1 MELGLRHLQVV
12 VAVADAGS
20 IGRAAAALRIAQ
32 SGLTAQLGRIERE
45 LGAPLFL
52 RRPHGVE
59 PTELGTHVLL
69 GARVLISGFDDL
81 IASTR
86 TRAHSGGA
94 AAVRLGGV
102 DSPWIS
108 TVSAALRGLL
118 PGHEQITYVEEN
130 SEAVVDLVRKSR
142 LDLAVI
148 TEHPDAPAPKPHR
161 LVVRDL
167 GVEPLLVGLSVDHP
181 EAGRDRIHLAHLAEY
196 DWIAPTDKAGGLR
209 QSLRTACERAGF
221 APRFRHFGADHGTAA
236 TIVGSGTTVGL
247 FPMATTP
254 VAGVLLRHLADEPL
268 WCRTM
273 LVWQPASPYAAIAT
287 ELVTTASDERFRTRK
302 PFLVVEPNQTDYRRA
317 M

>member
-12 VAVADAGS
+12 VAVAEAGS
-20 IGRAAAALRIAQ
+20 ISRAAAELRIAQ

-45 LGAPLFL
+45 LGAPLFI

-69 GARVLISGFDDL
+69 GARVLIAGFDDL
-81 IASTR
+81 IASAR
-86 TRAHSGGA
+86 TRAHSGGSGT
-94 AAVRLGGV
+94 AVRLGGV

-108 TVSAALRGLL
+108 TVAAALRGLL
-118 PGHEQITYVEEN
+118 PDHEQVTYVEEN
-130 SEAVVDLVRKSR
+130 SDSVVDLVRTAR

-148 TEHPDAPAPKPHR
+148 TEYPDAPAPRPHR

-167 GVEPLLVGLSVDHP
+167 GVEPLLVGLHADHP
-181 EAGRDRIHLAHLAEY
+181 EAGRDRLRLAHLADY

-209 QSLRTACERAGF
+209 HSLRTACERAGF

-247 FPMATTP
+247 FPTTTGP
-254 VAGVLLRHLADEPL
+254 VPGVVFRHLTDEPL

-273 LVWQPASPYAAIAT
+273 LVWQQGSPLAAIAA
-287 ELVTTASDERFRTRK
+287 ELVTSASDERFRTRRPVT
-302 PFLVVEPNQTDYRRA
+302 PFHVVDYRRA

>member
-12 VAVADAGS
+12 VAVAEAGS
-20 IGRAAAALRIAQ
+20 ISRAAAALRIAQ

-45 LGAPLFL
+45 LGAPLFV

-69 GARVLISGFDDL
+69 GARVLIARFDDL
-81 IASTR
+81 IASAR
-86 TRAHSGGA
+86 TRAHSGGSGA
-94 AAVRLGGV
+94 VVRLGGV

-108 TVSAALRGLL
+108 TVAAALRGLL
-118 PGHEQITYVEEN
+118 PEHEQVTYVEAN
-130 SEAVVDLVRKSR
+130 SDAVVELVRTAR

-148 TEHPDAPAPKPHR
+148 TEYPDAPAPRPHR

-167 GVEPLLVGLSVDHP
+167 GVEPLLVGLHVDHP
-181 EAGRDRIHLAHLAEY
+181 EAGRDRLRLAHLAEY

-209 QSLRTACERAGF
+209 HSLRTACERAGF
-221 APRFRHFGADHGTAA
+221 APRFRHFGTDHGTAA

-247 FPMATTP
+247 FPTSTGP
-254 VAGVLLRHLADEPL
+254 VPGVVFRHLTDEPL

-273 LVWQPASPYAAIAT
+273 LAWQLGSPLATIAA
-287 ELVTTASDERFRTRK
+287 ELVTSASDERFRARRPVP
-302 PFLVVEPNQTDYRRA
+302 PFRVVDYRRA